1 MPLEEK
7 LYKRT
12 RVLDARE
19 ERTVRFLRSHL
30 VEGSKILDLGM
41 LNPLSKA
48 MSKAGY
54 DVSNTSSPDLDVDI
68 TCAKQD
74 GFDAFTS
81 FEVFDHMVNPMPLL
95 ASIKAPVLFASV
107 PLSLW
112 FAKAYRG
119 NTEEDQFDEHYHEFE
134 PWQFELLLNK
144 SGWQITH
151 EEQWASYERF
161 PKGIRPLLRRFY
173 PRYYLVRAVRKP

>member
-1 MPLEEK
+1 M
-7 LYKRT
+7 
-12 RVLDARE
+12 
-19 ERTVRFLRSHL
+19 
-30 VEGSKILDLGM
+30 
-41 LNPLSKA
+41 NPLSKA

-54 DVSNTSSPDLDVDI
+54 DVSNATSPDLDVDI

-95 ASIKAPVLFASV
+95 ASIKAPVLSASV

-119 NTEEDQFDEHYHEFE
+119 NTRVGFCDT
-134 PWQFELLLNK
+134 EL
-144 SGWQITH
+144 
-151 EEQWASYERF
+151 AERS
-161 PKGIRPLLRRFY
+161 
-173 PRYYLVRAVRKP
+173 